1 MFAYLDSLSFGSVYI
16 IDIDTN
22 GEVDFSSTQLPFT
35 ALAWAA
41 AGLAPTTASRRFELE
56 LLLVDD
62 ASAPFSRERQRAT
75 SAS

>member
-1 MFAYLDSLSFGSVYI
+1 MYF
-16 IDIDTN
+16 IDTDTN

-41 AGLAPTTASRRFELE
+41 AEFAKTTASRRFELE